1 MADSITAEKR
11 SWNMSR
17 IHDRD
22 TAIEVKV
29 RRELF
34 RRGYRYRKNVKD
46 LPGKPDI
53 VLPKYRTVI
62 FVNGC
67 FWHRHEGCKLATTPG
82 TRAEFWLEKF
92 EKNVA
97 NDQKHREQ
105 LEAEGW
111 QVIVL
116 WECEIEKNFD
126 NTIEVLLKHLGRK
139 QKLNRGL
146 SYR

>member
-1 MADSITAEKR
+1 M
-11 SWNMSR
+11 
-17 IHDRD
+17 
-22 TAIEVKV
+22 
-29 RRELF
+29 
-34 RRGYRYRKNVKD
+34 
-46 LPGKPDI
+46 
-53 VLPKYRTVI
+53 LPKYRTVI

-67 FWHRHEGCKLATTPG
+67 FWHRHVGCKLATTPG

-116 WECEIEKNFD
+116 WECEIKKNFD